1 MLVEKMGS
9 EAVELGHAEPS
20 IIGNKFPVIFELSF
34 TLVILIF

>member
-20 IIGNKFPVIFELSF
+20 IIGKFSCDLCA
-34 TLVILIF
+34 

>member
-20 IIGNKFPVIFELSF
+20 IIGKKFPLMFEICF
-34 TLVILIF
+34 FDINFRC